1 MMYVV
6 TAALFLPFLA
16 AAVGATVVVAFLTRG
31 LGRTAWITLL
41 VVVSS
46 LLVTPTMGPATIAV
60 VPVTFGWLLVPSV
73 ATGSWSELGEWL
85 AAYPVWHAFAFPAT
99 AGLSYLVLRRVR
111 PNNSFKPT
119 PLRDA
124 A

>member
-6 TAALFLPFLA
+6 AAALFLPFLA

-31 LGRTAWITLL
+31 LGRAAWITLL

-73 ATGSWSELGEWL
+73 ATGSWSELGGWL
-85 AAYPVWHAFAFPAT
+85 AAYPMWHAFAFPTT
-99 AGLSYLVLRRVR
+99 AVLSYLVLRRVR
-111 PNNSFKPT
+111 PNNSFKPN
-119 PLRDA
+119 PLRGSA
-124 A
+124 

>member
-1 MMYVV
+1 MMYIVA
-6 TAALFLPFLA
+6 AALFLPFLA
-16 AAVGATVVVAFLTRG
+16 VAVGVTCVIAFLTRG
-31 LGRTAWITLL
+31 FGRTAWITLL

-46 LLVTPTMGPATIAV
+46 LLVTPTLGPTTIAV

-73 ATGSWSELGEWL
+73 ATGSWSELGGWL
-85 AAYPVWHAFAFPAT
+85 AAYPMWHAFAFPAT
-99 AGLSYLVLRRVR
+99 ATLSYLVLRRVR

-119 PLRDA
+119 PLRGA

>member
-1 MMYVV
+1 MYLV
-6 TAALFLPFLA
+6 AAVLFLPFLGVA
-16 AAVGATVVVAFLTRG
+16 LGATFVVACLTRG
-31 LGRTAWITLL
+31 LPRTSWIALL

-46 LLVTPTMGPATIAV
+46 LLVTPTLGPATIAV

-73 ATGSWSELGEWL
+73 ATGSWSELGRWL

-99 AGLSYLVLRRVR
+99 AFVSFLVLRKVR
-111 PNNSFKPT
+111 PNNSSKPT
-119 PLRDA
+119 PLRGA

>member
-6 TAALFLPFLA
+6 AAALFLPFLA

-31 LGRTAWITLL
+31 LGRAAWIRLL

-73 ATGSWSELGEWL
+73 ATGSWSELGGWL
-85 AAYPVWHAFAFPAT
+85 AAYPVWHAFAFPTT
-99 AGLSYLVLRRVR
+99 AVLSYLVLRRVR
-111 PNNSFKPT
+111 PNNSFKPN
-119 PLRDA
+119 PLRGSA
-124 A
+124 

>member
-6 TAALFLPFLA
+6 AAALFLPFLA

-31 LGRTAWITLL
+31 LGRAAWITLL

-73 ATGSWSELGEWL
+73 ATGSWSELGGWL
-85 AAYPVWHAFAFPAT
+85 AAYPVWHAFAFPTT
-99 AGLSYLVLRRVR
+99 AVLSYLVLRRVR
-111 PNNSFKPT
+111 PNNSFKPN
-119 PLRDA
+119 PLRGSA
-124 A
+124 